1 MKYLLVLCVLGLAAY
16 GGYVFFHQHEPEVSK
31 AADTAEKVGK
41 VAEEATREIMQTSE
55 RVVNA
60 AKAAE
65 KEFNKK

>member
-1 MKYLLVLCVLGLAAY
+1 MKYLILVCVLGLAAY
-16 GGYVFFHQHEPEVSK
+16 GGYVFFHQPEVK